1 MENGALKDG
10 LGLGLLLMAI
20 AAFQLW
26 GALLG
31 V

>member
-10 LGLGLLLMAI
+10 LGLGLLIVAI
-20 AAFQLW
+20 AAFQLL

-31 V
+31 A

>member
-1 MENGALKDG
+1 MENSALKDG
-10 LGLGLLLMAI
+10 LGLGLLIVAI

-26 GALLG
+26 GAVLG